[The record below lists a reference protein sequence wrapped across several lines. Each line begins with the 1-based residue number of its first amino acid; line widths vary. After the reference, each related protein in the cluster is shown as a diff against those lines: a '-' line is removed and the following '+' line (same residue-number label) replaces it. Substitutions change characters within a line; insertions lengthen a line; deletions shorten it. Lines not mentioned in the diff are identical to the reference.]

1 MSQPGWRFLNVPVS
15 WELTD
20 LKPNV
25 IRTGLVEG
33 PATYL
38 YVIESP
44 EAHFIR
50 NAPTDGI
57 WWKVG
62 K

>member
-25 IRTGLVEG
+25 IRTGLE
-33 PATYL
+33 TRF
-38 YVIESP
+38 IE
-44 EAHFIR
+44 ARFMR